1 VVVGAVLVLLLEVV
15 DLAELAAGVV
25 VRQVQPVVL
34 ALPTQAVGAVAVE
47 QIALA
52 PVALAVPVLS

>member
-1 VVVGAVLVLLLEVV
+1 LLLEVV

-47 QIALA
+47 QIPLA
-52 PVALAVPVLS
+52 PQAQADLA